1 MFRVQ
6 KRKRLY
12 IEINADEDGDEILRT
27 AEVETLLTNSE
38 PDTNDKEHFA
48 IKFLYQNY
56 KPPYWY
62 WEVIE
67 MYHKLLLTS
76 VLPMFASRNRVVL
89 GTGIIFSSFFTVLHA
104 YIKPIKDSFEHC
116 LQLSSLSVIPANFCI
131 GFILE
136 AIANESCG
144 AFGKRSEQLGIS
156 VLLVVLNSLLI
167 ISLLARLVK
176 WQMRKWSI
184 LVAER
189 KCNCRCCI
197 ACVIPCVSGENINS
211 T

>member
-1 MFRVQ
+1 MPLACHVICYDSHCVSLIKADYGLKCLASNSKSWLLYAVYACVSIPVGFPLLLLVYLFHMFRVQ
-6 KRKRLY
+6 KQKRLY
-12 IEINADEDGDEILRT
+12 IEMNADEDGDEILRT

-48 IKFLYQNY
+48 IKFLHENY
-56 KPPYWY
+56 KPSYWY

-67 MYHKLLLTS
+67 MYRKLLLTS
-76 VLPMFASRNRVVL
+76 VLPMFASQNRVVL
-89 GTGIIFSSFFTVLHA
+89 CIGIIFSSFFSVLHA

-144 AFGKRSEQLGIS
+144 AFGKRSEQ
-156 VLLVVLNSLLI
+156 
-167 ISLLARLVK
+167 
-176 WQMRKWSI
+176 
-184 LVAER
+184 
-189 KCNCRCCI
+189 
-197 ACVIPCVSGENINS
+197 
-211 T
+211 